1 MGIITVSNRIS
12 SVGDVQDDKTE
23 QLLQAL
29 PRFEPFLWMSNS
41 DPLAIKQW
49 DPNALIS
56 TIVGMQNF
64 ARVWALQISHR
75 QAHIAQHMLATS
87 DLATRTF
94 TNAAQQ
100 SSQLKQSQTQFSS
113 CKFPVIDPSM
123 PCQCSDDNFWSQWTK
138 QSS

>member
-1 MGIITVSNRIS
+1 MGSQCTDLDNSGDAELRACVGTPDQPSSGESLLFFSSTEFLVRILH
-12 SVGDVQDDKTE
+12 K
-23 QLLQAL
+23 
-29 PRFEPFLWMSNS
+29 
-41 DPLAIKQW
+41 IY
-49 DPNALIS
+49 
-56 TIVGMQNF
+56 
-64 ARVWALQISHR
+64 